1 MGKRKKD
8 TRLKRF
14 GRAMQQE
21 KPQGTKSILR
31 FIFDINSNLNIGG
44 KMSEEGADKAGLQLM
59 AGIKFVLI
67 ACSLGIFIALL
78 FWQSPNFV
86 KAIGELI
93 ALFRA

>member
-1 MGKRKKD
+1 
-8 TRLKRF
+8 
-14 GRAMQQE
+14 
-21 KPQGTKSILR
+21 
-31 FIFDINSNLNIGG
+31 
-44 KMSEEGADKAGLQLM
+44 MSEQGADKAGLQLM
-59 AGIKFVLI
+59 AGIKFFLI